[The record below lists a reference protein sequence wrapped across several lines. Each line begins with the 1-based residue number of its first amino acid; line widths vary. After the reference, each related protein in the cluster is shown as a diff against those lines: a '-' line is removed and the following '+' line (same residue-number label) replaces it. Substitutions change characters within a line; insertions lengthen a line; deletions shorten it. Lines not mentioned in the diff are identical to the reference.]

1 MHIYEPVP
9 EYFSALEEVWRDQ
22 VARRGWRVE
31 LHMQGLGLSHRNIL
45 LSRADL
51 KGQGT
56 FGMRD
61 TEADD
66 EEKVELEIIEATVA
80 VNNLTGGT
88 EDLDLLHVNCEGCEY
103 ELLENI
109 IKSGTQRRI
118 K

>member
-9 EYFSALEEVWRDQ
+9 EYFSALEKVWRDQ

-45 LSRADL
+45 LSPADL

-80 VNNLTGGT
+80 VNNITGGT

-109 IKSGTQRRI
+109 IKSQTQHRI